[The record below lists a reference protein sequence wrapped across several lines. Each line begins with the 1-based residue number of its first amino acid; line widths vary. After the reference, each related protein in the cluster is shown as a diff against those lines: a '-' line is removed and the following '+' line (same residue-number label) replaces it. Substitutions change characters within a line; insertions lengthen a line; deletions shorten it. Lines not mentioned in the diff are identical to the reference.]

1 MMSADWDAYRFV
13 LAVAEAGSLADAA
26 RKLRV
31 DATTVGRRVAALE
44 RRLGA
49 RLFERRERRLAATP
63 LGSAVAA
70 GAAEAGEI
78 LAAVRARAAGADA
91 KAVGAVRL
99 TSLLFLINHVLAE
112 RVPALL
118 RDYPELRIEL
128 AASSSNAN
136 LSRREADVALR
147 FARPRAG
154 GDIVCR
160 RLAAIGYAAYGPR
173 GDNAKAL
180 PWIGYDDSLAD
191 LPEAAWIVRR
201 AAGGERVAATANET
215 DTMRRLAAAG
225 AGRVVI
231 PIFIGDADPALARCS
246 ARLAER
252 EVWLLVHRAVRGLA
266 RVTAV
271 VDWAADSVRR
281 TLA

>member
-1 MMSADWDAYRFV
+1 MTADWDAYRFV
-13 LAVAEAGSLADAA
+13 LAVADAGSLADAA

-49 RLFERRERRLAATP
+49 RLFERRERRLAPTP
-63 LGSAVAA
+63 LGAAVAEGA
-70 GAAEAGEI
+70 TRAAEM
-78 LAAVRARAAGADA
+78 LASIRERAAGADA
-91 KAVGAVRL
+91 KAAGAVRL
-99 TSLLFLINHVLAE
+99 TSLLFLINHALAE

-118 RDYPELRIEL
+118 RRHPALRLEL

-147 FARPRAG
+147 FARPRTG

-160 RLAAIGYAAYGPR
+160 RIAAVGYAAFAAR
-173 GDNAKAL
+173 GAPAEAL

-191 LPEAAWIVRR
+191 VPEAAWIARQ
-201 AAGGERVAATANET
+201 AASGASLAATANET

-231 PIFIGDADPALARCS
+231 PTFIGEADPQLARCS
-246 ARLAER
+246 AKILER
-252 EVWLLVHRAVRGLA
+252 EVWLLVHRDVRGLA
-266 RVTAV
+266 RLAAV
-271 VDWAADSVRR
+271 VDWAAESVRR
-281 TLA
+281 KLG